1 MKSSL
6 YNSICE
12 PPTNESGA
20 CGSDLNIKL
29 SADSLPIIALAD
41 RFATSILFVVVLPTF
56 VTSCRLIDTSVL
68 KISLRSRPADI
79 KLLSVVIF
87 PVADILP
94 TTVNFSL
101 GVRVFI
107 PIRPSASNTISSPYT
122 SIKCAIS
129 PGL

>member
-12 PPTNESGA
+12 PPTAESGA

-41 RFATSILFVVVLPTF
+41 NV
-56 VTSCRLIDTSVL
+56 
-68 KISLRSRPADI
+68 
-79 KLLSVVIF
+79 SVVIEL
-87 PVADILP
+87 VADILP

-101 GVRVFI
+101 GVIVPI
-107 PIRPSASNTISSPYT
+107 PTLAFSSNIISPSAISGFV
-122 SIKCAIS
+122 KCAIQ
-129 PGL
+129 PVAKFC